1 MGMWKFFVVVACS
14 LPLAGCARYQWVAND
29 PAAAANIDQAK
40 LACEYE
46 SKVATPDTS
55 SARGLGNAVADGIQ
69 QGTRMAELQTM
80 CMQLKGYHK
89 EQVAAQ

>member
-1 MGMWKFFVVVACS
+1 MGRFLVVIACA

-55 SARGLGNAVADGIQ
+55 SGRGLGNAVGDGVS
-69 QGTRMAELQTM
+69 QGLRMAELQNM

-89 EQVAAQ
+89 EKMASQ